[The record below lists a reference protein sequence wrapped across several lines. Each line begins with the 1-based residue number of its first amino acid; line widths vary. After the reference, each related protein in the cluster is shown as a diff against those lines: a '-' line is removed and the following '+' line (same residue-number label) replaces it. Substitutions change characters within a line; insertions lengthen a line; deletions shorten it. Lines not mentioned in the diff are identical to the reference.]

1 MNDFMRQAHAVNRF
15 INTLSDHRDLI
26 GERVDIIRAAL
37 SDIDI
42 TSKVS
47 EDVVHSVSA
56 LGIQID
62 VQNPS
67 FAFKQLQDELRIS
80 VYEYQFIEAQ
90 MKEISDYFSS
100 FFSYP
105 GK

>member
-42 TSKVS
+42 SSKVS
-47 EDVVHSVSA
+47 IDVEHSIFA

-62 VQNPS
+62 VHNAS
-67 FAFKQLQDELRIS
+67 FAFKQLQDELKIS
-80 VYEYQFIEAQ
+80 VYEYQFIDAQ
-90 MKEISDYFSS
+90 MREISDYFSC